1 MLLKNKSKYWL
12 KKINMMMIKVGLIQN
27 PKLIQIIEQ
36 IQNKKILIV
45 NHKIT
50 KDPIKN
56 NQIKNRA
63 KIIIKISHI
72 QDNIRIKIIKTNMKI
87 KTMIDQTN
95 IMTGDNMNRINI
107 DNNIIN
113 MITNI
118 RNKMIININL
128 KIIIIIVIN
137 IEIKKIQILFNTQ
150 HM

>member
-1 MLLKNKSKYWL
+1 
-12 KKINMMMIKVGLIQN
+12 MIKVGLIQN